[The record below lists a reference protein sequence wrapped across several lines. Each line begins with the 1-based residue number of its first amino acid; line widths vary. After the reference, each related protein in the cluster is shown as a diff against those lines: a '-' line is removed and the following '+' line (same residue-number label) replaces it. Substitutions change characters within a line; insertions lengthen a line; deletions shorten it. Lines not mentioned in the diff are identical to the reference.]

1 MILFLIFMIIFV
13 IALSYQYIPQVY
25 LQTLWSHVK
34 VPLEYAFIGT
44 LIFIFVVG
52 FAGVVD
58 FIYSHITVVRS

>member
-1 MILFLIFMIIFV
+1 MILFVIFMIIFIV
-13 IALSYQYIPQVY
+13 ALAHQYISEVY

-34 VPLEYAFIGT
+34 VPLGYAVLGT

-58 FIYSHITVVRS
+58 FIYSRIILKGN